1 VVASNKLDAARISE
15 FETCQQGDCFNAEE
29 SPVNVITC
37 GNMSVSSGE
46 RAARRTKEKI
56 VGVWSVAPDAEDFYQ
71 VVELA

>member
-1 VVASNKLDAARISE
+1 
-15 FETCQQGDCFNAEE
+15 
-29 SPVNVITC
+29 
-37 GNMSVSSGE
+37 MSVSSGE